1 MCWHVRGVNAEKKW
15 NAIRDRIMDSNCDIV
30 CLQETKR
37 QHFDDM
43 FVRNICPLSFDKYV
57 YLPSQGASGGIIVLW
72 KSVFFLGN
80 LVFQN
85 SYAISVEFI
94 SLHDNARWILT
105 NIYAPCTH
113 PEKRDFLQWFK
124 NIDMLVP
131 VDWLI
136 VGDFNLCRSPND
148 RNQPGGIK

>member
-1 MCWHVRGVNAEKKW
+1 MLEAQSFAFLCLVISHRDWIILCWNVCGVNAEKKW

-85 SYAISVEFI
+85 SYAMSVEFI
-94 SLHDNARWILT
+94 SLHDNAHWILT
-105 NIYAPCTH
+105 NINAPALILRKEIFFNGLKTLICL
-113 PEKRDFLQWFK
+113 FLW
-124 NIDMLVP
+124 I
-131 VDWLI
+131 
-136 VGDFNLCRSPND
+136 G
-148 RNQPGGIK
+148 